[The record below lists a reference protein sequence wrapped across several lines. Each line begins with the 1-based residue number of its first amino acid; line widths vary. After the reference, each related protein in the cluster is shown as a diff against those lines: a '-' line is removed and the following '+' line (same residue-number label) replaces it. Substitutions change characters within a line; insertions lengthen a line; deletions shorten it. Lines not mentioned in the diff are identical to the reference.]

1 MASSTTFGARSIMK
15 GEVLESFGT
24 KRLDRKAASK
34 FLKNPMK
41 RHCNQHIFL
50 TYKLQSSSP
59 AMKVFAHT

>member
-1 MASSTTFGARSIMK
+1 GKLGAVQ

-50 TYKLQSSSP
+50 TYKLQSSSA